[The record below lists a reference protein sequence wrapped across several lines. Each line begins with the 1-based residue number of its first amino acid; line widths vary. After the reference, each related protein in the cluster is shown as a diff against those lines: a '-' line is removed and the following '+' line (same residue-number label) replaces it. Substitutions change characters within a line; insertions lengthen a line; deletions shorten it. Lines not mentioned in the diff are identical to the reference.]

1 MTHEL
6 LEGERARNTVD
17 DREHVAAEVVLQLSV
32 LVQLI
37 QYHLRDSITLEFD
50 DQAHTGTRR

>member
-6 LEGERARNTVD
+6 LEGERTRHAID

-32 LVQLI
+32 LVELI
-37 QYHLRDSITLEFD
+37 QHDLGNSVALELD
-50 DQAHTGTRR
+50 DQAHAGTR